1 MLLCPLHLRMQCP
14 ESTCFCNKRGFM
26 WVFVKAVAKHGALA
40 SLPAYPHRR
49 YSRFPWWRERAFAS
63 SPHEA
68 APACGLPFP
77 RPLLGPLSPRS
88 PIHLLES
95 LLHCFCA
102 YHLGETV
109 LKQLYTLRAVG
120 RRAAAL
126 ALSAVLAVT
135 CVSLAPLGP
144 ASAQEESPDTAS
156 QSDAPEIKTVRVG
169 WLLGNQG
176 FQNGM
181 PDEYMSGWG
190 YEYLQT
196 LSYYTPGWKYEYVP
210 GTFPELI
217 QKLKDGEIDLMPNIS
232 YTPERAEKLLF
243 SSNPQGE
250 EHYYIFAKPTN
261 DALGAGDPAALN
273 GMTIGVNPDVMQ
285 TEVGKQWIEAQG
297 ISCDYRY
304 YSSGN
309 ALFDALSSGE
319 VDAIIMND
327 TISSA
332 DAMPVFSVGESNY
345 FFAVPKSR
353 QDLMDDINTAISMLR
368 STNPRYNDEV
378 KTRYSARNSGSSAL
392 NGLES
397 AWLADHGNTITF
409 GYLDN
414 LLPFSN
420 QGEDGQIEGSLSA
433 LVSTLEEQ
441 YGITVNAVPFESNE
455 DLTNALRDGTVDVA
469 MPINMDYWL
478 AEQAG
483 FIQSSAV
490 STTSLVAIYTGGN
503 LDDALKNIAFHD
515 RSLLDSSD
523 LHVHYP
529 EATITQYPDAH
540 ACIDAIKAGK
550 ATCMIMTVTGL
561 DTLRNEVDLGNLV
574 TAEMPKSIEL
584 ACWLRQGD
592 AQLLSIVNK
601 GIVSAADD
609 IAASAYSH
617 YSYSD
622 GQSEFAQFVE
632 HNRVAI
638 LTGIGALL
646 VGVIAI
652 LAWALHS
659 AREAQRRAQEA
670 SAAKTA
676 FLSRMSHDIRTPLNG
691 ILGLL
696 ELNGQHPDD
705 AEANSQNREKAK
717 VAANHLLTLIND
729 ILEMSKIE
737 DHAVELENLPF
748 NLTDLCRDIFVLG
761 QIRAK
766 SRDVTLTTSG
776 PDTFAYPDVYGSPLH
791 VRRVFLNLVENCIK
805 YNKPGGSVHY
815 SAEQIDLVGDKVVYR
830 FVISDTGI
838 GMSPEFL
845 KHLFE
850 PFAQANNDARSNYQ
864 GTGMGMPIVKALL
877 KSMGGTISVKSELGR
892 GTTFTVDLPFAIN
905 RTPEEAVEASGD
917 AEECDICGMSILL
930 VEDNEL
936 NTEIA
941 QTLLEHDGALVTTA
955 ANGKEALE
963 LFQAK
968 PAGAFDAIL
977 MDVMMPKM
985 NGYEATRA
993 IRLCDKP
1000 DADEVPIIA
1009 MTANAFIEDIA
1020 RAKESGMNDHLSKPI
1035 EIEKLKETLAK
1046 YRVR

>member
-1 MLLCPLHLRMQCP
+1 M
-14 ESTCFCNKRGFM
+14 
-26 WVFVKAVAKHGALA
+26 KH
-40 SLPAYPHRR
+40 S
-49 YSRFPWWRERAFAS
+49 
-63 SPHEA
+63 
-68 APACGLPFP
+68 
-77 RPLLGPLSPRS
+77 
-88 PIHLLES
+88 
-95 LLHCFCA
+95 
-102 YHLGETV
+102 
-109 LKQLYTLRAVG
+109 YTLRAVG
-120 RRAAAL
+120 RRAVAL

-135 CVSLAPLGP
+135 CISLAPLGL
-144 ASAQEESPDTAS
+144 ASAHAEAADAPS
-156 QSDAPEIKTVRVG
+156 QTNAPEIKTVRVG
-169 WLLGNQG
+169 WLLNNQG

-181 PDEYMSGWG
+181 PGEYMSGWG

-217 QKLKDGEIDLMPNIS
+217 QKLQDGEIDLMPNIS

-737 DHAVELENLPF
+737 DHAVELEHLPF
-748 NLTDLCRDIFVLG
+748 NLTDLCRDLYVLG
-761 QIRAK
+761 QIRTS

-776 PDTFAYPDVYGSPLH
+776 PNTFAYPDVYGSPLH

-805 YNKPGGSVHY
+805 YNKPGGTVRCT
-815 SAEQIDLVGDKVVYR
+815 AEQIDLIEDKVVYR
-830 FVISDTGI
+830 FIISDTGI

-850 PFAQANNDARSNYQ
+850 PFAQANDDARSNYQ
-864 GTGMGMPIVKALL
+864 GTGMGMPIVKALV
-877 KSMGGTISVKSELGR
+877 KKMGGTISVESELGQ
-892 GTTFTVDLPFAIN
+892 GTTFTVDLPFTIN
-905 RTPEEAVEASGD
+905 RHPEKTAEAEPD
-917 AEECDICGMSILL
+917 AADCDICGMSILL

-955 ANGKEALE
+955 VNGKEALE
-963 LFQAK
+963 LFRDK
-968 PAGAFDAIL
+968 PTGTFDAIL
-977 MDVMMPKM
+977 MDVMMPEM

-1000 DADEVPIIA
+1000 DAADVPIIA
-1009 MTANAFIEDIA
+1009 TTANAFTEDVA
-1020 RAKESGMNDHLSKPI
+1020 QAKESGMNDHLSKPI
-1035 EIEKLKETLAK
+1035 EIEKLKATLAK

>member
-1 MLLCPLHLRMQCP
+1 MPSEAARGLRFRLPPPTLFAFHLIAWAR
-14 ESTCFCNKRGFM
+14 
-26 WVFVKAVAKHGALA
+26 
-40 SLPAYPHRR
+40 LPR
-49 YSRFPWWRERAFAS
+49 
-63 SPHEA
+63 SPFGA
-68 APACGLPFP
+68 APACGLRIP
-77 RPLLGPLSPRS
+77 RPLLGPIPSRS
-88 PIHLLES
+88 AVHLLES
-95 LLHCFCA
+95 HLHRFYA

-109 LKQLYTLRAVG
+109 LKHLYTLRAVG

-126 ALSAVLAVT
+126 ALSAVLAAT
-135 CVSLAPLGP
+135 CISLAPLCP
-144 ASAQEESPDTAS
+144 ASAQEQAPDTSS
-156 QSDAPEIKTVRVG
+156 QSESPEIKTVRVG
-169 WLLGNQG
+169 WLLSNQG

-181 PDEYMSGWG
+181 PGEYLSGWG

-232 YTPERAEKLLF
+232 YSAERAEKLLF
-243 SSNPQGE
+243 SSNPQGM
-250 EHYYIFAKPTN
+250 EHYYIYAKPTD
-261 DALGAGDPAALN
+261 DALATGDPAELN
-273 GMTIGVNPDVMQ
+273 GLTIGANPDVMQ
-285 TEVGKQWIEAQG
+285 TEVGKQWIENQG

-304 YSSGN
+304 YNSGN

-327 TISSA
+327 TISSS

-345 FFAVPKSR
+345 YFAVPKSR
-353 QDLMDDINTAISMLR
+353 QDLMDDINAAMTMLR

-378 KTRYSARNSGSSAL
+378 KTCYSTRNSGSAAL
-392 NGLES
+392 TGGES
-397 AWLADHGNTITF
+397 AWLAGHGNAITV
-409 GYLDN
+409 GYLDD

-420 QGEDGQIEGSLSA
+420 QGQDGQIEGSLSA

-441 YGITVNAVPFESNE
+441 YGIAVNAVPFESNE
-455 DLTNALRDGTVDVA
+455 ELTDALRDGSIDVA
-469 MPINMDYWL
+469 MPVNKDYWL

-483 FIQSSAV
+483 FIQSSV
-490 STTSLVAIYTGGN
+490 MTTTSLVAIYAGGN
-503 LDDALKNIAFHD
+503 LDDALKNIAYHD
-515 RSLLDSSD
+515 RSLLDSID
-523 LHVHYP
+523 LQVRYP

-550 ATCMIMTVTGL
+550 ASCLIMTVTGL
-561 DTLRNEVDLGNLV
+561 DTLRDQVDLGSLV
-574 TAEMPKSIEL
+574 TSEMPKSIAL
-584 ACWLRQGD
+584 SCWMRQGD

-601 GIVSAADD
+601 GIVSATDD

-652 LAWALHS
+652 LTWALHS

-696 ELNGQHPDD
+696 ELNGQHPDNAVAN
-705 AEANSQNREKAK
+705 AENRAKAK

-761 QIRAK
+761 QIRAN
-766 SRDVTLTTSG
+766 SRDVALTTSG

-791 VRRVFLNLVENCIK
+791 VRRVLLNLVENCIK
-805 YNKPGGSVHY
+805 YNKPGGTVHC
-815 SAEQIDLVGDKVVYR
+815 SAEQMDLVGDKVVYR
-830 FVISDTGI
+830 FIISDTGI

-850 PFAQANNDARSNYQ
+850 PFAQANDDARSNYQ
-864 GTGMGMPIVKALL
+864 GTGMGMPIVKALV
-877 KSMGGTISVKSELGR
+877 KNMGGSISVESKLGR
-892 GTTFTVDLPFAIN
+892 GTTFTVDLPFVIN
-905 RTPEEAVEASGD
+905 RTPEAAEAPAD

-941 QTLLEHDGALVTTA
+941 QTLLENDGALVTTA
-955 ANGKEALE
+955 VNGREALE
-963 LFQAK
+963 LFRAK
-968 PAGAFDAIL
+968 PAGTFDAIL
-977 MDVMMPKM
+977 MDVMMPEM

-1000 DADEVPIIA
+1000 DAADVPIIA
-1009 MTANAFIEDIA
+1009 MTANAFIEDVA

-1035 EIEKLKETLAK
+1035 EIEKLKKTLAK

>member
-1 MLLCPLHLRMQCP
+1 M
-14 ESTCFCNKRGFM
+14 
-26 WVFVKAVAKHGALA
+26 KH
-40 SLPAYPHRR
+40 
-49 YSRFPWWRERAFAS
+49 
-63 SPHEA
+63 
-68 APACGLPFP
+68 
-77 RPLLGPLSPRS
+77 
-88 PIHLLES
+88 
-95 LLHCFCA
+95 
-102 YHLGETV
+102 
-109 LKQLYTLRAVG
+109 LYTLRAVG
-120 RRAAAL
+120 RRAVAL
-126 ALSAVLAVT
+126 ALSAVLAAT
-135 CVSLAPLGP
+135 CISLAPLSP

-156 QSDAPEIKTVRVG
+156 QSESPEIKTVRVG
-169 WLLGNQG
+169 WLLSNQG

-181 PDEYMSGWG
+181 PGEYLSGWG

-243 SSNPQGE
+243 SSNPQGM
-250 EHYYIFAKPTN
+250 EHYYIYAKPTN

-273 GMTIGVNPDVMQ
+273 GLTIGVNPDVVQ
-285 TEVGKQWIEAQG
+285 TEVGKQWIENQG

-304 YSSGN
+304 YSSGDE
-309 ALFDALSSGE
+309 LFGALSSGQ

-353 QDLMDDINTAISMLR
+353 QDLMDDINAAMAMLR
-368 STNPRYNDEV
+368 NTNPRYNDEV
-378 KTRYSARNSGSSAL
+378 KTRYSARNSGSAAL
-392 NGLES
+392 TGPES
-397 AWLADHGNTITF
+397 AWLADHGNAITF

-420 QGEDGQIEGSLSA
+420 QGEGGQIEGSLSA

-455 DLTNALRDGTVDVA
+455 ELADVLRSNTVDVV
-469 MPINMDYWL
+469 MPVNMDYWL

-490 STTSLVAIYTGGN
+490 TTTSLVAIYAGGN
-503 LDDALKNIAFHD
+503 LDDALKNIAYHD

-523 LHVHYP
+523 LQVRYP
-529 EATITQYPDAH
+529 EAAITQYPTAH
-540 ACIDAIKAGK
+540 ACVDAIKAGK

-561 DTLRNEVDLGNLV
+561 DTLRDQVDLGSLV
-574 TAEMPKSIEL
+574 TAEIPRSIGL
-584 ACWLRQGD
+584 ACWMRQGD

-622 GQSEFAQFVE
+622 GQSEFTQFVE

-646 VGVIAI
+646 VGAIAI

-659 AREAQRRAQEA
+659 AHEAQRRAQEA

-761 QIRAK
+761 QIRAN
-766 SRDVTLTTSG
+766 SRDVTLATSG

-791 VRRVFLNLVENCIK
+791 VRRVLLNLVENCIK
-805 YNKPGGSVHY
+805 YNKPGGTVHC
-815 SAEQIDLVGDKVVYR
+815 SAEQMDLVGDRVVYR
-830 FVISDTGI
+830 FIISDTGI

-850 PFAQANNDARSNYQ
+850 PFAQANDDARSNYQ
-864 GTGMGMPIVKALL
+864 GTGMGMPIVKALV
-877 KSMGGTISVKSELGR
+877 KKMGGTISVKSELGR

-905 RTPEEAVEASGD
+905 RTPEKAVEASAD

-941 QTLLEHDGALVTTA
+941 LTLLEHDGALVTTA
-955 ANGKEALE
+955 ANGREALE

-977 MDVMMPKM
+977 MDVMMPEM

-1000 DADEVPIIA
+1000 DAVDVPIIA
-1009 MTANAFIEDIA
+1009 MTANAFIEDVA

-1035 EIEKLKETLAK
+1035 EIEKLKATLAK

>member
-1 MLLCPLHLRMQCP
+1 M
-14 ESTCFCNKRGFM
+14 
-26 WVFVKAVAKHGALA
+26 
-40 SLPAYPHRR
+40 
-49 YSRFPWWRERAFAS
+49 
-63 SPHEA
+63 
-68 APACGLPFP
+68 
-77 RPLLGPLSPRS
+77 
-88 PIHLLES
+88 
-95 LLHCFCA
+95 
-102 YHLGETV
+102 
-109 LKQLYTLRAVG
+109 
-120 RRAAAL
+120 
-126 ALSAVLAVT
+126 
-135 CVSLAPLGP
+135 
-144 ASAQEESPDTAS
+144 
-156 QSDAPEIKTVRVG
+156 RVG
-169 WLLGNQG
+169 WLLNNQG

-181 PDEYMSGWG
+181 PGEYMSGWG

-217 QKLKDGEIDLMPNIS
+217 QKLEDGEIDLMPNIS

-243 SSNPQGE
+243 SSNPQGV

-261 DALGAGDPAALN
+261 DALGTGDLAALN
-273 GMTIGVNPDVMQ
+273 GMTIGVNPGVMQ
-285 TEVGKQWIEAQG
+285 TEVGKQWIENQG

-309 ALFDALSSGE
+309 ALFDALSSGK

-332 DAMPVFSVGESNY
+332 DAIPVFSVGESNY

-353 QDLMDDINTAISMLR
+353 QDLMDDINTAMAMLR

-392 NGLES
+392 NGPES

-433 LVSTLEEQ
+433 LVSALEEQ

-455 DLTNALRDGTVDVA
+455 DLTNALRDSSIDVA

-490 STTSLVAIYTGGN
+490 TTTSLVAIYTGGN

-523 LHVHYP
+523 LQVRYP
-529 EATITQYPDAH
+529 EATITQCPDAH
-540 ACIDAIKAGK
+540 ACINAIKAGK
-550 ATCMIMTVTGL
+550 ATCLIMTVTGL
-561 DTLRNEVDLGNLV
+561 DTLRDEVDLDSLV
-574 TAEMPKSIEL
+574 TAEMPKSIGL
-584 ACWLRQGD
+584 ACWMRQGD

-601 GIVSAADD
+601 GIVSAADN

-638 LTGIGALL
+638 LTAIGALL
-646 VGVIAI
+646 LGAIGI
-652 LAWALHS
+652 LACALHS

-670 SAAKTA
+670 SVAKTA

-737 DHAVELENLPF
+737 DHAVELESLPF

-761 QIRAK
+761 QIRAN
-766 SRDVTLTTSG
+766 SRDVDADHQRPGHLRL
-776 PDTFAYPDVYGSPLH
+776 PRC
-791 VRRVFLNLVENCIK
+791 VRQ
-805 YNKPGGSVHY
+805 PP
-815 SAEQIDLVGDKVVYR
+815 A
-830 FVISDTGI
+830 
-838 GMSPEFL
+838 
-845 KHLFE
+845 
-850 PFAQANNDARSNYQ
+850 
-864 GTGMGMPIVKALL
+864 
-877 KSMGGTISVKSELGR
+877 
-892 GTTFTVDLPFAIN
+892 
-905 RTPEEAVEASGD
+905 RTP
-917 AEECDICGMSILL
+917 
-930 VEDNEL
+930 
-936 NTEIA
+936 
-941 QTLLEHDGALVTTA
+941 
-955 ANGKEALE
+955 
-963 LFQAK
+963 
-968 PAGAFDAIL
+968 
-977 MDVMMPKM
+977 
-985 NGYEATRA
+985 RA
-993 IRLCDKP
+993 P
-1000 DADEVPIIA
+1000 EP
-1009 MTANAFIEDIA
+1009 
-1020 RAKESGMNDHLSKPI
+1020 G
-1035 EIEKLKETLAK
+1035 
-1046 YRVR
+1046 

>member
-1 MLLCPLHLRMQCP
+1 M
-14 ESTCFCNKRGFM
+14 
-26 WVFVKAVAKHGALA
+26 KH
-40 SLPAYPHRR
+40 
-49 YSRFPWWRERAFAS
+49 
-63 SPHEA
+63 
-68 APACGLPFP
+68 
-77 RPLLGPLSPRS
+77 
-88 PIHLLES
+88 
-95 LLHCFCA
+95 
-102 YHLGETV
+102 
-109 LKQLYTLRAVG
+109 LYTLRAVG
-120 RRAAAL
+120 RRAVAL
-126 ALSAVLAVT
+126 ALSAVLAAT
-135 CVSLAPLGP
+135 CVSLAPLSP

-169 WLLGNQG
+169 WLLSNQG

-181 PDEYMSGWG
+181 PGEYMSGWG

-232 YTPERAEKLLF
+232 YTPERAEKLLY
-243 SSNPQGE
+243 SSNPQGM
-250 EHYYIFAKPTN
+250 EHYYIYAKPTN

-273 GMTIGVNPDVMQ
+273 GMTIGVNSDVMQ
-285 TEVGKQWIEAQG
+285 TEVGKQWIENQG

-304 YSSGN
+304 YSSDN

-353 QDLMDDINTAISMLR
+353 QDLMDDINTAMAMLR

-392 NGLES
+392 NGPES

-433 LVSTLEEQ
+433 LVSTLEKQ

-455 DLTNALRDGTVDVA
+455 DLTNALRDSSIDVA
-469 MPINMDYWL
+469 MPINMDYWI

-490 STTSLVAIYTGGN
+490 TTTSLVAIYTGGN

-523 LHVHYP
+523 LHVRYP
-529 EATITQYPDAH
+529 GATITQYPDAH

-561 DTLRNEVDLGNLV
+561 DTLRDEVDLGNLV
-574 TAEMPKSIEL
+574 TAEMPKSTGL
-584 ACWLRQGD
+584 ACWMRQGD

-638 LTGIGALL
+638 LAGIGTLL

-761 QIRAK
+761 QIRAS
-766 SRDVTLTTSG
+766 SRDVVLTTSG

-805 YNKPGGSVHY
+805 YNKPGGSVHC
-815 SAEQIDLVGDKVVYR
+815 SAEQMDLVGDKVIYR
-830 FVISDTGI
+830 FIVSDTGI

-850 PFAQANNDARSNYQ
+850 PFAQANDDARSNYQ

-877 KSMGGTISVKSELGR
+877 KSMGGTISVKSELGQ
-892 GTTFTVDLPFAIN
+892 GTTFTVDLPFVIN
-905 RTPEEAVEASGD
+905 RTPEKAVEASAD

-955 ANGKEALE
+955 ANGREALE
-963 LFQAK
+963 LFQVK

-977 MDVMMPKM
+977 MDVMMPEM

-1000 DADEVPIIA
+1000 DAVDVPIIA
-1009 MTANAFIEDIA
+1009 MTANAFTEDVA
-1020 RAKESGMNDHLSKPI
+1020 CAKESGMNDHLSKPI
-1035 EIEKLKETLAK
+1035 EIEKLKATLAK

>member
-1 MLLCPLHLRMQCP
+1 M
-14 ESTCFCNKRGFM
+14 
-26 WVFVKAVAKHGALA
+26 KH
-40 SLPAYPHRR
+40 
-49 YSRFPWWRERAFAS
+49 
-63 SPHEA
+63 
-68 APACGLPFP
+68 
-77 RPLLGPLSPRS
+77 
-88 PIHLLES
+88 
-95 LLHCFCA
+95 
-102 YHLGETV
+102 
-109 LKQLYTLRAVG
+109 LYTLRAVG
-120 RRAAAL
+120 RRAVAL

-135 CVSLAPLGP
+135 CVSLAPLGL
-144 ASAQEESPDTAS
+144 ASAQAEATDAPS
-156 QSDAPEIKTVRVG
+156 QSESPEIKTVRVG
-169 WLLGNQG
+169 WLLSNQG
-176 FQNGM
+176 FQTGM
-181 PDEYMSGWG
+181 PGEYMSGWG

-217 QKLKDGEIDLMPNIS
+217 QKLEAGEIDLMSNIS
-232 YTPERAEKLLF
+232 YTSERAEKLLY
-243 SSNPQGE
+243 SSNPQGM
-250 EHYYIFAKPTN
+250 EHYYIYAKPTN
-261 DALGAGDPAALN
+261 DALGVGDPAALN
-273 GMTIGVNPDVMQ
+273 GMTFGVNPDVMQ
-285 TEVGKQWIEAQG
+285 TEVGKQWIENQG

-309 ALFDALSSGE
+309 ALFDALSTGE

-332 DAMPVFSVGESNY
+332 DAMPMFSVGESNY

-353 QDLMDDINTAISMLR
+353 QDFMDDINTAMAMLR

-392 NGLES
+392 NSPES
-397 AWLADHGNTITF
+397 AWLADHGNAITF

-414 LLPFSN
+414 LLPFSS
-420 QGEDGQIEGSLSA
+420 QGEGGQIEGSLSA

-441 YGITVNAVPFESNE
+441 YGITVNYVPFDSNE
-455 DLTNALRDGTVDVA
+455 ELAEALRDGTVDVA
-469 MPINMDYWL
+469 MPINKDFWL

-483 FIQSSAV
+483 FIQSSVMA
-490 STTSLVAIYTGGN
+490 TTSLVAIYPGGN

-523 LHVHYP
+523 LQVRYP
-529 EATITQYPDAH
+529 DAAITQYPTAR
-540 ACIDAIKAGK
+540 ACVDAIKAGK

-561 DTLRNEVDLGNLV
+561 DTLRDQVDLGNLV
-574 TAEMPKSIEL
+574 TAEIPRSIGL
-584 ACWLRQGD
+584 ACWMRQGD

-609 IAASAYSH
+609 IAANAYSH

-638 LTGIGALL
+638 LTSIGALL
-646 VGVIAI
+646 VGAIAI
-652 LAWALHS
+652 LAWSLHS

-705 AEANSQNREKAK
+705 AEANSQNRAKAK

-737 DHAVELENLPF
+737 DHAVELEHLPF
-748 NLTDLCRDIFVLG
+748 NLTDLCRDLYVLG
-761 QIRAK
+761 QIRAS

-805 YNKPGGSVHY
+805 YNKPGGSVHCTG
-815 SAEQIDLVGDKVVYR
+815 EMMDLVGDKVVYR
-830 FVISDTGI
+830 FTISDTGI

-850 PFAQANNDARSNYQ
+850 PFAQANDDARSNYQ
-864 GTGMGMPIVKALL
+864 GTGMGMPIVKALV
-877 KSMGGTISVKSELGR
+877 KKMGGTISVESELGR
-892 GTTFTVDLPFAIN
+892 GTTFTVDLPFTIN
-905 RTPEEAVEASGD
+905 RHPEKTAEAEPD
-917 AEECDICGMSILL
+917 AAYCDICGMSILL

-955 ANGKEALE
+955 VNGKEALE
-963 LFQAK
+963 LFRDK
-968 PAGAFDAIL
+968 PTGTFDAIL
-977 MDVMMPKM
+977 MDVMMPEM

-1000 DADEVPIIA
+1000 DAADVPIIA
-1009 MTANAFIEDIA
+1009 MTANAFAEDVE

-1035 EIEKLKETLAK
+1035 ELEKLKATLAK

>member
-1 MLLCPLHLRMQCP
+1 M
-14 ESTCFCNKRGFM
+14 
-26 WVFVKAVAKHGALA
+26 KH
-40 SLPAYPHRR
+40 
-49 YSRFPWWRERAFAS
+49 
-63 SPHEA
+63 
-68 APACGLPFP
+68 
-77 RPLLGPLSPRS
+77 
-88 PIHLLES
+88 
-95 LLHCFCA
+95 
-102 YHLGETV
+102 
-109 LKQLYTLRAVG
+109 LYTLRAVG

-156 QSDAPEIKTVRVG
+156 QSDTPEIKTVRVG
-169 WLLGNQG
+169 WLLNNQG

-181 PDEYMSGWG
+181 PGEYMSGWG
-190 YEYLQT
+190 YEYLQA

-217 QKLKDGEIDLMPNIS
+217 QKLEDGEIDLMPNIS
-232 YTPERAEKLLF
+232 YTAERTEKLLY
-243 SSNPQGE
+243 SSNPQGV

-261 DALGAGDPAALN
+261 DALGTGDPAALN

-285 TEVGKQWIEAQG
+285 TEVGKQWIENQG

-332 DAMPVFSVGESNY
+332 DAMPVFSLGESNY

-353 QDLMDDINTAISMLR
+353 QDLMDDINTAMAMLR

-392 NGLES
+392 NGPES

-433 LVSTLEEQ
+433 LVSTLEKQ
-441 YGITVNAVPFESNE
+441 YGITVNAVPFESND
-455 DLTNALRDGTVDVA
+455 DLTNALRDSSIDVA

-490 STTSLVAIYTGGN
+490 TTTSLVAIYTGGN

-523 LHVHYP
+523 LHVRYP

-561 DTLRNEVDLGNLV
+561 DTLRDEVDLGNLV
-574 TAEMPKSIEL
+574 TAEMPKSIGL

-622 GQSEFAQFVE
+622 GQSEFAQFVD

-638 LTGIGALL
+638 LAGIGTLL

-659 AREAQRRAQEA
+659 ARKAQRRAQEA

-691 ILGLL
+691 ILGLWSST
-696 ELNGQHPDD
+696 GSTPTTRKRT
-705 AEANSQNREKAK
+705 ARTARKPRWRP
-717 VAANHLLTLIND
+717 TI
-729 ILEMSKIE
+729 
-737 DHAVELENLPF
+737 
-748 NLTDLCRDIFVLG
+748 C
-761 QIRAK
+761 
-766 SRDVTLTTSG
+766 SR
-776 PDTFAYPDVYGSPLH
+776 
-791 VRRVFLNLVENCIK
+791 
-805 YNKPGGSVHY
+805 
-815 SAEQIDLVGDKVVYR
+815 
-830 FVISDTGI
+830 
-838 GMSPEFL
+838 
-845 KHLFE
+845 
-850 PFAQANNDARSNYQ
+850 
-864 GTGMGMPIVKALL
+864 
-877 KSMGGTISVKSELGR
+877 
-892 GTTFTVDLPFAIN
+892 
-905 RTPEEAVEASGD
+905 
-917 AEECDICGMSILL
+917 
-930 VEDNEL
+930 
-936 NTEIA
+936 
-941 QTLLEHDGALVTTA
+941 
-955 ANGKEALE
+955 
-963 LFQAK
+963 
-968 PAGAFDAIL
+968 
-977 MDVMMPKM
+977 
-985 NGYEATRA
+985 
-993 IRLCDKP
+993 
-1000 DADEVPIIA
+1000 
-1009 MTANAFIEDIA
+1009 
-1020 RAKESGMNDHLSKPI
+1020 
-1035 EIEKLKETLAK
+1035 
-1046 YRVR
+1046 

>member
-1 MLLCPLHLRMQCP
+1 M
-14 ESTCFCNKRGFM
+14 
-26 WVFVKAVAKHGALA
+26 KH
-40 SLPAYPHRR
+40 
-49 YSRFPWWRERAFAS
+49 
-63 SPHEA
+63 
-68 APACGLPFP
+68 
-77 RPLLGPLSPRS
+77 
-88 PIHLLES
+88 
-95 LLHCFCA
+95 
-102 YHLGETV
+102 
-109 LKQLYTLRAVG
+109 LYTLRAVG
-120 RRAAAL
+120 RRAVAL

-135 CVSLAPLGP
+135 CVSLAPLGL
-144 ASAQEESPDTAS
+144 ASAQAEATDAPS
-156 QSDAPEIKTVRVG
+156 QSESPEIKTVRVG
-169 WLLGNQG
+169 WLLSNQG
-176 FQNGM
+176 FQTGM
-181 PDEYMSGWG
+181 PGEYMSGWG

-217 QKLKDGEIDLMPNIS
+217 QKLEAGEIDLMSNIS
-232 YTPERAEKLLF
+232 YTSERAEKLLY
-243 SSNPQGE
+243 SSNPQGM
-250 EHYYIFAKPTN
+250 EHYYIYAKPTN
-261 DALGAGDPAALN
+261 DALGVGDPAALN
-273 GMTIGVNPDVMQ
+273 GMTFGVNPDVMQ
-285 TEVGKQWIEAQG
+285 TEVGKQWIENQG

-304 YSSGN
+304 YSSGDE
-309 ALFDALSSGE
+309 LFGALSSGQ

-353 QDLMDDINTAISMLR
+353 QDLMDDINTAMAMLR

-392 NGLES
+392 NSPES
-397 AWLADHGNTITF
+397 AWLADHGNAITF

-414 LLPFSN
+414 LLPFSS
-420 QGEDGQIEGSLSA
+420 QGEGGQIEGSLSA

-441 YGITVNAVPFESNE
+441 YGITVNYVPFDSNE
-455 DLTNALRDGTVDVA
+455 ELAEALRDGTVDVA
-469 MPINMDYWL
+469 MPINKDFWL

-483 FIQSSAV
+483 FIQSSVMA
-490 STTSLVAIYTGGN
+490 TTSLVAIYPGGN

-523 LHVHYP
+523 LQVRYP
-529 EATITQYPDAH
+529 DAAITQYPTAR
-540 ACIDAIKAGK
+540 ACVDAIKAGK

-561 DTLRNEVDLGNLV
+561 DTLRDQVDLGNLV
-574 TAEMPKSIEL
+574 TAEIPRSIGL
-584 ACWLRQGD
+584 ACWMRQGD

-609 IAASAYSH
+609 IAANAYSH

-638 LTGIGALL
+638 LTSIGALL
-646 VGVIAI
+646 VGAIAI
-652 LAWALHS
+652 LAWSLHS

-705 AEANSQNREKAK
+705 AEANSQNRAKAK

-737 DHAVELENLPF
+737 DHAVELEHLPF
-748 NLTDLCRDIFVLG
+748 NLTDLCRDLYVLG
-761 QIRAK
+761 QIRAS

-805 YNKPGGSVHY
+805 YNKPGGSVHCTG
-815 SAEQIDLVGDKVVYR
+815 EMMDLVGDKVVYR
-830 FVISDTGI
+830 FTISDTGI

-850 PFAQANNDARSNYQ
+850 PFAQANDDARSNYQ
-864 GTGMGMPIVKALL
+864 GTGMGMPIVKALV
-877 KSMGGTISVKSELGR
+877 KKMGGTISVESELGR
-892 GTTFTVDLPFAIN
+892 GTTFTVDLPFTIN
-905 RTPEEAVEASGD
+905 RHPEKTAEAEPD
-917 AEECDICGMSILL
+917 AAYCDICGMSILL

-955 ANGKEALE
+955 VNGKEALE
-963 LFQAK
+963 LFRDK
-968 PAGAFDAIL
+968 PTGTFDAIL
-977 MDVMMPKM
+977 MDVMMPEM

-1000 DADEVPIIA
+1000 DAADVPIIA
-1009 MTANAFIEDIA
+1009 MTANAFAEDVE

-1035 EIEKLKETLAK
+1035 ELEKLKATLAK

>member
-1 MLLCPLHLRMQCP
+1 M
-14 ESTCFCNKRGFM
+14 
-26 WVFVKAVAKHGALA
+26 
-40 SLPAYPHRR
+40 
-49 YSRFPWWRERAFAS
+49 
-63 SPHEA
+63 
-68 APACGLPFP
+68 
-77 RPLLGPLSPRS
+77 
-88 PIHLLES
+88 
-95 LLHCFCA
+95 
-102 YHLGETV
+102 
-109 LKQLYTLRAVG
+109 
-120 RRAAAL
+120 
-126 ALSAVLAVT
+126 
-135 CVSLAPLGP
+135 
-144 ASAQEESPDTAS
+144 
-156 QSDAPEIKTVRVG
+156 
-169 WLLGNQG
+169 
-176 FQNGM
+176 
-181 PDEYMSGWG
+181 
-190 YEYLQT
+190 
-196 LSYYTPGWKYEYVP
+196 
-210 GTFPELI
+210 
-217 QKLKDGEIDLMPNIS
+217 
-232 YTPERAEKLLF
+232 
-243 SSNPQGE
+243 
-250 EHYYIFAKPTN
+250 
-261 DALGAGDPAALN
+261 
-273 GMTIGVNPDVMQ
+273 
-285 TEVGKQWIEAQG
+285 
-297 ISCDYRY
+297 
-304 YSSGN
+304 
-309 ALFDALSSGE
+309 
-319 VDAIIMND
+319 
-327 TISSA
+327 
-332 DAMPVFSVGESNY
+332 
-345 FFAVPKSR
+345 
-353 QDLMDDINTAISMLR
+353 
-368 STNPRYNDEV
+368 
-378 KTRYSARNSGSSAL
+378 
-392 NGLES
+392 
-397 AWLADHGNTITF
+397 
-409 GYLDN
+409 DN

-420 QGEDGQIEGSLSA
+420 TGKDGQIEGSLSA
-433 LVSTLEEQ
+433 LVSTLEKQ
-441 YGITVNAVPFESNE
+441 YGITVNAVPFDSNKE
-455 DLTNALRDGTVDVA
+455 LTDALRNSGIDVA

-490 STTSLVAIYTGGN
+490 TTTSLVAIYTGGN
-503 LDDALKNIAFHD
+503 LDDALKNIAYHD

-523 LHVHYP
+523 LHVRYP
-529 EATITQYPDAH
+529 EATITQYPTAH
-540 ACIDAIKAGK
+540 ACVDAIKAGK

-561 DTLRNEVDLGNLV
+561 DTLRDKVDLGSLV
-574 TAEMPKSIEL
+574 TAEIPRSIGL
-584 ACWLRQGD
+584 TCWMRQGD

-632 HNRVAI
+632 RNRVAI
-638 LTGIGALL
+638 LTAIGALL
-646 VGVIAI
+646 LGVIGI
-652 LAWALHS
+652 LAWSLHS

-670 SAAKTA
+670 SVAKTA

-705 AEANSQNREKAK
+705 AEANGQNREKAK

-791 VRRVFLNLVENCIK
+791 VRRVFLNLVENCIE
-805 YNKPGGSVHY
+805 YNKPGGSVHC
-815 SAEQIDLVGDKVVYR
+815 SAEQMDLVGDKIVYR
-830 FVISDTGI
+830 FIISDTGI

-850 PFAQANNDARSNYQ
+850 PFAQANDDARSNYQ

-892 GTTFTVDLPFAIN
+892 GTTFTVDLPFTIN
-905 RTPEEAVEASGD
+905 RTPEKAVEASAD

-941 QTLLEHDGALVTTA
+941 QALLEHDGALVTTA

-977 MDVMMPKM
+977 MDVMMPEM

-1000 DADEVPIIA
+1000 DAADVPIIA
-1009 MTANAFIEDIA
+1009 MTANAFAEDVA

-1035 EIEKLKETLAK
+1035 EIEKLKATLAK

>member
-1 MLLCPLHLRMQCP
+1 M
-14 ESTCFCNKRGFM
+14 
-26 WVFVKAVAKHGALA
+26 KH
-40 SLPAYPHRR
+40 S
-49 YSRFPWWRERAFAS
+49 
-63 SPHEA
+63 
-68 APACGLPFP
+68 
-77 RPLLGPLSPRS
+77 
-88 PIHLLES
+88 
-95 LLHCFCA
+95 
-102 YHLGETV
+102 
-109 LKQLYTLRAVG
+109 YTLRAVG

-126 ALSAVLAVT
+126 ALSAVLAAT
-135 CVSLAPLGP
+135 CVSLAPLGL
-144 ASAQEESPDTAS
+144 ASAQEQAPDTSSQFESPAV
-156 QSDAPEIKTVRVG
+156 KTVRVG
-169 WLLGNQG
+169 WLLNNQG
-176 FQNGM
+176 FQTGT
-181 PDEYMSGWG
+181 PGEYLSGWG

-196 LSYYTPGWKYEYVP
+196 LSYYTPGWKYEYVT

-217 QKLKDGEIDLMPNIS
+217 QKLENGEIDLLPNIS
-232 YTPERAEKLLF
+232 YTSERAEKLLF
-243 SSNPQGE
+243 SSNPQGM
-250 EHYYIFAKPTN
+250 EHYYIYAKPTN
-261 DALGAGDPAALN
+261 DALGAGDPTALN
-273 GMTIGVNPDVMQ
+273 GMTIGANPGVVQ
-285 TEVGKQWIEAQG
+285 TEVGKQWIEDQG
-297 ISCDYRY
+297 ITCDYRY
-304 YSSGN
+304 YNSGDE
-309 ALFDALSSGE
+309 LFGALSSDQ

-327 TISSA
+327 TISSS
-332 DAMPVFSVGESNY
+332 DAMPMFSVGESNY

-353 QDLMDDINTAISMLR
+353 QDLMDDINAAMTMLR

-378 KTRYSARNSGSSAL
+378 KARYSVRNSGSSAL
-392 NGLES
+392 TGGES
-397 AWLADHGNTITF
+397 AWLADHGNAITV

-420 QGEDGQIEGSLSA
+420 QGQDGQMEGSLSA
-433 LVSTLEEQ
+433 LVTTLREQ
-441 YGITVNAVPFESNE
+441 FGITVNEVPFESNE
-455 DLTNALRDGTVDVA
+455 ELTDALRNGSIDVA
-469 MPINMDYWL
+469 MPINKDYWL

-483 FIQSSAV
+483 FIQSSMM
-490 STTSLVAIYTGGN
+490 STTSLVAIYAGGN
-503 LDDALKNIAFHD
+503 LDDALKNIAYHD
-515 RSLLDSSD
+515 RSLLDGID
-523 LHVHYP
+523 LQVRYP
-529 EATITQYPDAH
+529 EATITQYPNAN

-561 DTLRNEVDLGNLV
+561 DTLRDQVDLGNLV
-574 TAEMPKSIEL
+574 TSEMPRSIAL

-601 GIVSAADD
+601 GIINATDD

-622 GQSEFAQFVE
+622 DRSDFAKFVE
-632 HNRVAI
+632 RYRVPI
-638 LTGIGALL
+638 LTLIALL
-646 VGVIAI
+646 LAGTIAV
-652 LAWALHS
+652 LVWSLHS
-659 AREAQRRAQEA
+659 ARVAQRKAQEA
-670 SAAKTA
+670 NAAKTA

-696 ELNGQHPDD
+696 ELNGQHPND

-761 QIRAK
+761 QIRAN

-776 PDTFAYPDVYGSPLH
+776 PDIFAYPDVYGSPLH
-791 VRRVFLNLVENCIK
+791 VRRVLLNLVENCIK
-805 YNKPGGSVHY
+805 YNKPGGSVHC
-815 SAEQIDLVGDKVVYR
+815 SAEQMDLVGDRVVYR
-830 FVISDTGI
+830 FTISDTGI

-850 PFAQANNDARSNYQ
+850 PFAQANDDARSNYQ
-864 GTGMGMPIVKALL
+864 GTGMGMPIVKALV
-877 KSMGGTISVKSELGR
+877 KNMGGTISVKSELGR
-892 GTTFTVDLPFAIN
+892 GTTFTVDLPFMIN
-905 RTPEEAVEASGD
+905 RTPEKAVEASAD

-930 VEDNEL
+930 VEDNKL

-977 MDVMMPKM
+977 MDVMMPEM

-1000 DADEVPIIA
+1000 DAVDVPIIA
-1009 MTANAFIEDIA
+1009 MTANAFTEDVA
-1020 RAKESGMNDHLSKPI
+1020 CAKESGMNDHLSKPI
-1035 EIEKLKETLAK
+1035 EIEKLKATLAK

>member
-1 MLLCPLHLRMQCP
+1 MPSEAARGLRFRLPPPTLFAFHLIAWAR
-14 ESTCFCNKRGFM
+14 
-26 WVFVKAVAKHGALA
+26 
-40 SLPAYPHRR
+40 LPR
-49 YSRFPWWRERAFAS
+49 
-63 SPHEA
+63 SPFGA
-68 APACGLPFP
+68 APACGLRIP
-77 RPLLGPLSPRS
+77 RPLLGPIPSRS
-88 PIHLLES
+88 AVHLLES
-95 LLHCFCA
+95 HLHRFYA

-109 LKQLYTLRAVG
+109 LKHLYTLRAVG

-126 ALSAVLAVT
+126 ALSAVLAAT
-135 CVSLAPLGP
+135 CISLAPLCP
-144 ASAQEESPDTAS
+144 ASAQEQAPDTSS
-156 QSDAPEIKTVRVG
+156 QSESPEIKTVRVG
-169 WLLGNQG
+169 WLLSNQG

-181 PDEYMSGWG
+181 PGEYLSGWG

-232 YTPERAEKLLF
+232 YSAERAEKLLF
-243 SSNPQGE
+243 SLNPQGM
-250 EHYYIFAKPTN
+250 EHYYIYAKPTD
-261 DALGAGDPAALN
+261 DALATGDPAELN
-273 GMTIGVNPDVMQ
+273 GLTIGANPDVMQ
-285 TEVGKQWIEAQG
+285 TEVGKQWIENQG

-304 YSSGN
+304 YNSGN

-327 TISSA
+327 TISSS
-332 DAMPVFSVGESNY
+332 DTMPVFSVGESNY
-345 FFAVPKSR
+345 YFAVPKSR
-353 QDLMDDINTAISMLR
+353 QDLMDDINAAMTMLR

-378 KTRYSARNSGSSAL
+378 KTRYSTRNSGSAAL
-392 NGLES
+392 TGGES
-397 AWLADHGNTITF
+397 AWLAGHGNAITV
-409 GYLDN
+409 GYLDD

-420 QGEDGQIEGSLSA
+420 QGQDGQIEGSLSA

-441 YGITVNAVPFESNE
+441 YGIAVNAVPFESNE
-455 DLTNALRDGTVDVA
+455 ELTDALRDGSIDVA
-469 MPINMDYWL
+469 MPVNKDYWL

-483 FIQSSAV
+483 FIQSSV
-490 STTSLVAIYTGGN
+490 MTTTSLVAIYAGGN
-503 LDDALKNIAFHD
+503 LDDALKNIAYHD
-515 RSLLDSSD
+515 RSLLDSID
-523 LHVHYP
+523 LQVRYP

-550 ATCMIMTVTGL
+550 ASCLIMTVTGL
-561 DTLRNEVDLGNLV
+561 DTLRDQVDLGSLV
-574 TAEMPKSIEL
+574 TSEMPKSIAL
-584 ACWLRQGD
+584 SCWMRQGD

-601 GIVSAADD
+601 GIVSATDD

-652 LAWALHS
+652 LTWALHS

-696 ELNGQHPDD
+696 ELNGQHPDNAVAN
-705 AEANSQNREKAK
+705 AENRAKAK

-761 QIRAK
+761 QIRAN
-766 SRDVTLTTSG
+766 SRDVALTTSG

-805 YNKPGGSVHY
+805 YNKPGGTVRCTGKMMN
-815 SAEQIDLVGDKVVYR
+815 LVGDKVVYR
-830 FVISDTGI
+830 FIISDTGI

-850 PFAQANNDARSNYQ
+850 PFAQANDDARSNYQ
-864 GTGMGMPIVKALL
+864 GTGMGMPIVKALV
-877 KSMGGTISVKSELGR
+877 KNMGGSISVESKLGR
-892 GTTFTVDLPFAIN
+892 GTTFTVDLPFVIN
-905 RTPEEAVEASGD
+905 RTPEAAEAPAD

-941 QTLLEHDGALVTTA
+941 QTLLENDGALVTTA
-955 ANGKEALE
+955 VNGREALE
-963 LFQAK
+963 LFRAK
-968 PAGAFDAIL
+968 PAGTFDAIL
-977 MDVMMPKM
+977 MDVMMPEM

-1000 DADEVPIIA
+1000 DAADVPIIA
-1009 MTANAFIEDIA
+1009 MTANAFIEDVA

-1035 EIEKLKETLAK
+1035 EIEKLKKTLAK

>member
-1 MLLCPLHLRMQCP
+1 M
-14 ESTCFCNKRGFM
+14 
-26 WVFVKAVAKHGALA
+26 KH
-40 SLPAYPHRR
+40 
-49 YSRFPWWRERAFAS
+49 
-63 SPHEA
+63 
-68 APACGLPFP
+68 
-77 RPLLGPLSPRS
+77 
-88 PIHLLES
+88 
-95 LLHCFCA
+95 
-102 YHLGETV
+102 
-109 LKQLYTLRAVG
+109 LYTLRAVG
-120 RRAAAL
+120 RRAVAL

-144 ASAQEESPDTAS
+144 AFAQEESPDTAS
-156 QSDAPEIKTVRVG
+156 QSDSPEVKTVRVG
-169 WLLGNQG
+169 WLISNQG

-181 PDEYMSGWG
+181 PGEYMSGWG

-196 LSYYTPGWKYEYVP
+196 LSYYTPGWKYEYIP

-232 YTPERAEKLLF
+232 YTAERAEKLLY
-243 SSNPQGE
+243 SSNPQGM
-250 EHYYIFAKPTN
+250 EHYYIYAKPSN
-261 DALGAGDPAALN
+261 DALATGDPAALD
-273 GMTIGVNPDVMQ
+273 GMTIGVNPDVVQ
-285 TEVGKQWIEAQG
+285 TEVGKQWIENQG

-353 QDLMDDINTAISMLR
+353 QDLMDDINTAMAMLR

-392 NGLES
+392 NGPES

-441 YGITVNAVPFESNE
+441 YGITVNAVPFESNK
-455 DLTNALRDGTVDVA
+455 DLTDALRDDTVDVA
-469 MPINMDYWL
+469 MPVNMDYWL

-490 STTSLVAIYTGGN
+490 TTTSLVAIYTGGN

-523 LHVHYP
+523 LRVRYP
-529 EATITQYPDAH
+529 EATITQYPTAR
-540 ACIDAIKAGK
+540 ACVDAIKAGK
-550 ATCMIMTVTGL
+550 ATCMIMAVTGL
-561 DTLRNEVDLGNLV
+561 DTLRDEVDLGSLV
-574 TAEMPKSIEL
+574 TAEMPRSIGL
-584 ACWLRQGD
+584 ACWMRQGD

-622 GQSEFAQFVE
+622 GQSKFAQFVE

-638 LTGIGALL
+638 LTGIGALF
-646 VGVIAI
+646 VGAIAI

-761 QIRAK
+761 QIRAS
-766 SRDVTLTTSG
+766 SRDVALTTSG
-776 PDTFAYPDVYGSPLH
+776 PDSFAYPDVYGSPLH
-791 VRRVFLNLVENCIK
+791 VRRVLLNLVENCIK
-805 YNKPGGSVHY
+805 YNKPGGSVHC
-815 SAEQIDLVGDKVVYR
+815 SAEQMDLVGDRVVYR
-830 FVISDTGI
+830 FTISDTGI

-850 PFAQANNDARSNYQ
+850 PFAQANDDARSNYQ
-864 GTGMGMPIVKALL
+864 GTGMGMPIVKALV
-877 KSMGGTISVKSELGR
+877 KNMGGTISVKSELGQ
-892 GTTFTVDLPFAIN
+892 GTTFTVDLPFVIN
-905 RTPEEAVEASGD
+905 RTPEKAREASTD

-977 MDVMMPKM
+977 MDVMMPEM

-1000 DADEVPIIA
+1000 DAVDVPIIA
-1009 MTANAFIEDIA
+1009 MTANAFIEDVA

>member
-1 MLLCPLHLRMQCP
+1 M
-14 ESTCFCNKRGFM
+14 
-26 WVFVKAVAKHGALA
+26 KH
-40 SLPAYPHRR
+40 
-49 YSRFPWWRERAFAS
+49 
-63 SPHEA
+63 
-68 APACGLPFP
+68 
-77 RPLLGPLSPRS
+77 
-88 PIHLLES
+88 
-95 LLHCFCA
+95 
-102 YHLGETV
+102 
-109 LKQLYTLRAVG
+109 LYTLRAVG

-156 QSDAPEIKTVRVG
+156 QSDTPEIKTVRVG
-169 WLLGNQG
+169 WLLNNQG

-181 PDEYMSGWG
+181 PGEYMSGWG
-190 YEYLQT
+190 YKYLQA

-217 QKLKDGEIDLMPNIS
+217 QKLEDGEIDLMPNIS
-232 YTPERAEKLLF
+232 YTAERTEKLLY
-243 SSNPQGE
+243 SSNPQGV
-250 EHYYIFAKPTN
+250 EHYHIFAKPTN
-261 DALGAGDPAALN
+261 DALGTGDPAALN

-285 TEVGKQWIEAQG
+285 TEVGKQWIENQG

-332 DAMPVFSVGESNY
+332 DAMPVFSLGESNY

-353 QDLMDDINTAISMLR
+353 QDLMDDINTAMAMLR

-392 NGLES
+392 NGPES

-433 LVSTLEEQ
+433 LVSTLEKQ
-441 YGITVNAVPFESNE
+441 YGITVNAVPFESND
-455 DLTNALRDGTVDVA
+455 DLTNALRDSSIDVA

-490 STTSLVAIYTGGN
+490 TTTSLVAIYTGGN

-523 LHVHYP
+523 LHVRYP

-561 DTLRNEVDLGNLV
+561 DTLRDEVDLGNLV
-574 TAEMPKSIEL
+574 TAEMPKSIGL

-592 AQLLSIVNK
+592 AQLLSIVN
-601 GIVSAADD
+601 
-609 IAASAYSH
+609 
-617 YSYSD
+617 
-622 GQSEFAQFVE
+622 
-632 HNRVAI
+632 
-638 LTGIGALL
+638 
-646 VGVIAI
+646 
-652 LAWALHS
+652 
-659 AREAQRRAQEA
+659 
-670 SAAKTA
+670 
-676 FLSRMSHDIRTPLNG
+676 NG

-805 YNKPGGSVHY
+805 YNKPGGSVHC
-815 SAEQIDLVGDKVVYR
+815 SAEQMDLVGDRVVYR
-830 FVISDTGI
+830 FIISDTGI

-850 PFAQANNDARSNYQ
+850 PFAQANDDARSNYQ

-877 KSMGGTISVKSELGR
+877 KNMGGTISVKSELGR
-892 GTTFTVDLPFAIN
+892 GTTFTVDLPFVIN
-905 RTPEEAVEASGD
+905 RTPEKAVEASAD

-977 MDVMMPKM
+977 MDVMMPEM

-1000 DADEVPIIA
+1000 DAADVPIIA
-1009 MTANAFIEDIA
+1009 MTANAFTEDVA
-1020 RAKESGMNDHLSKPI
+1020 RATESGMNDHLSKPI
-1035 EIEKLKETLAK
+1035 EIEKLKATLAK

>member
-1 MLLCPLHLRMQCP
+1 M
-14 ESTCFCNKRGFM
+14 
-26 WVFVKAVAKHGALA
+26 
-40 SLPAYPHRR
+40 
-49 YSRFPWWRERAFAS
+49 
-63 SPHEA
+63 
-68 APACGLPFP
+68 
-77 RPLLGPLSPRS
+77 
-88 PIHLLES
+88 
-95 LLHCFCA
+95 
-102 YHLGETV
+102 
-109 LKQLYTLRAVG
+109 KQLYTLRAVG

-273 GMTIGVNPDVMQ
+273 GMTIGVNPGVMQ

-319 VDAIIMND
+319 VDTIIMND

-540 ACIDAIKAGK
+540 ACIDAIKAG
-550 ATCMIMTVTGL
+550 T
-561 DTLRNEVDLGNLV
+561 
-574 TAEMPKSIEL
+574 
-584 ACWLRQGD
+584 
-592 AQLLSIVNK
+592 
-601 GIVSAADD
+601 
-609 IAASAYSH
+609 
-617 YSYSD
+617 
-622 GQSEFAQFVE
+622 
-632 HNRVAI
+632 
-638 LTGIGALL
+638 
-646 VGVIAI
+646 
-652 LAWALHS
+652 
-659 AREAQRRAQEA
+659 
-670 SAAKTA
+670 
-676 FLSRMSHDIRTPLNG
+676 
-691 ILGLL
+691 
-696 ELNGQHPDD
+696 
-705 AEANSQNREKAK
+705 
-717 VAANHLLTLIND
+717 
-729 ILEMSKIE
+729 
-737 DHAVELENLPF
+737 
-748 NLTDLCRDIFVLG
+748 
-761 QIRAK
+761 
-766 SRDVTLTTSG
+766 
-776 PDTFAYPDVYGSPLH
+776 
-791 VRRVFLNLVENCIK
+791 
-805 YNKPGGSVHY
+805 
-815 SAEQIDLVGDKVVYR
+815 
-830 FVISDTGI
+830 
-838 GMSPEFL
+838 
-845 KHLFE
+845 
-850 PFAQANNDARSNYQ
+850 
-864 GTGMGMPIVKALL
+864 
-877 KSMGGTISVKSELGR
+877 
-892 GTTFTVDLPFAIN
+892 
-905 RTPEEAVEASGD
+905 
-917 AEECDICGMSILL
+917 
-930 VEDNEL
+930 
-936 NTEIA
+936 
-941 QTLLEHDGALVTTA
+941 
-955 ANGKEALE
+955 
-963 LFQAK
+963 
-968 PAGAFDAIL
+968 
-977 MDVMMPKM
+977 
-985 NGYEATRA
+985 
-993 IRLCDKP
+993 
-1000 DADEVPIIA
+1000 
-1009 MTANAFIEDIA
+1009 
-1020 RAKESGMNDHLSKPI
+1020 
-1035 EIEKLKETLAK
+1035 
-1046 YRVR
+1046 

>member
-1 MLLCPLHLRMQCP
+1 MPSEAARGLRFRLPPPTLFAFHLIAWAR
-14 ESTCFCNKRGFM
+14 
-26 WVFVKAVAKHGALA
+26 
-40 SLPAYPHRR
+40 LPR
-49 YSRFPWWRERAFAS
+49 
-63 SPHEA
+63 SPFGA
-68 APACGLPFP
+68 APACGLRIP
-77 RPLLGPLSPRS
+77 RPLLGPIPSRS
-88 PIHLLES
+88 AVHLLES
-95 LLHCFCA
+95 HLHRFYA

-109 LKQLYTLRAVG
+109 LKHLYTLRAVG

-126 ALSAVLAVT
+126 ALSAVLAAT
-135 CVSLAPLGP
+135 CISLAPLCP
-144 ASAQEESPDTAS
+144 ASAQEQAPDTSS
-156 QSDAPEIKTVRVG
+156 QSESPEIKTVRVG
-169 WLLGNQG
+169 WLLSNQG

-181 PDEYMSGWG
+181 PGEYLSGWG

-232 YTPERAEKLLF
+232 YSAERAEKLLF
-243 SSNPQGE
+243 SSNPQGM
-250 EHYYIFAKPTN
+250 EHYYIYAKPTD
-261 DALGAGDPAALN
+261 DALATGDPAELN
-273 GMTIGVNPDVMQ
+273 GLTIGANPDVMQ
-285 TEVGKQWIEAQG
+285 TEVGKQWIENQG

-304 YSSGN
+304 YNSGN

-327 TISSA
+327 TISSS

-345 FFAVPKSR
+345 YFAVPKSR
-353 QDLMDDINTAISMLR
+353 QDLMDDINAAMTMLR

-378 KTRYSARNSGSSAL
+378 KTCYSTRNSGSAAL
-392 NGLES
+392 TGGES
-397 AWLADHGNTITF
+397 AWLAGHGNAITV
-409 GYLDN
+409 GYLDD

-420 QGEDGQIEGSLSA
+420 QGQDGQIEGSLSA

-441 YGITVNAVPFESNE
+441 YGIAVNAVPFESNE
-455 DLTNALRDGTVDVA
+455 ELTDALRDGSIDVA
-469 MPINMDYWL
+469 MPVNKDYWL

-483 FIQSSAV
+483 FIQSSV
-490 STTSLVAIYTGGN
+490 MTTTSLVAIYAGGN
-503 LDDALKNIAFHD
+503 LDDALKNIAYHD
-515 RSLLDSSD
+515 RSLLDSID
-523 LHVHYP
+523 LQVRYP

-550 ATCMIMTVTGL
+550 ASCLIMTVTGL
-561 DTLRNEVDLGNLV
+561 DTLRDQVDLGSLV
-574 TAEMPKSIEL
+574 TSEMPKSIAL
-584 ACWLRQGD
+584 SCWMRQGD

-601 GIVSAADD
+601 GIVSATDD

-652 LAWALHS
+652 LTWALHS

-696 ELNGQHPDD
+696 ELNGQHPDNAVAN
-705 AEANSQNREKAK
+705 AENRAKAK

-761 QIRAK
+761 QIRAN
-766 SRDVTLTTSG
+766 SRDVALTTSG
-776 PDTFAYPDVYGSPLH
+776 PETFAYPDVYGSPLH
-791 VRRVFLNLVENCIK
+791 VRRVLLNLVENCIK
-805 YNKPGGSVHY
+805 YNKPGGTVHC
-815 SAEQIDLVGDKVVYR
+815 SAEQMDLVGDKVVYR
-830 FVISDTGI
+830 FIISDTGI

-850 PFAQANNDARSNYQ
+850 PFAQANDDARSNYQ
-864 GTGMGMPIVKALL
+864 GTGMGMPIVKALV
-877 KSMGGTISVKSELGR
+877 KNMGGSISVESKLGR
-892 GTTFTVDLPFAIN
+892 GTTFTVDLPFVIN
-905 RTPEEAVEASGD
+905 RTPEAAEAPAD

-941 QTLLEHDGALVTTA
+941 QTLLENDGALVTTA
-955 ANGKEALE
+955 VNGREALE
-963 LFQAK
+963 LFRAK
-968 PAGAFDAIL
+968 PAGTFDAIL
-977 MDVMMPKM
+977 MDVMMPEM

-1000 DADEVPIIA
+1000 DAADVPIIA
-1009 MTANAFIEDIA
+1009 MTANAFIEDVA

-1035 EIEKLKETLAK
+1035 EIEKLKKTLAK

>member
-1 MLLCPLHLRMQCP
+1 M
-14 ESTCFCNKRGFM
+14 
-26 WVFVKAVAKHGALA
+26 KH
-40 SLPAYPHRR
+40 
-49 YSRFPWWRERAFAS
+49 
-63 SPHEA
+63 
-68 APACGLPFP
+68 
-77 RPLLGPLSPRS
+77 
-88 PIHLLES
+88 
-95 LLHCFCA
+95 
-102 YHLGETV
+102 
-109 LKQLYTLRAVG
+109 LYTLRAVG
-120 RRAAAL
+120 RRAVAL

-156 QSDAPEIKTVRVG
+156 QSDTPEIKTVRVG
-169 WLLGNQG
+169 WLLSNQG

-181 PDEYMSGWG
+181 PGEYMSGWG

-232 YTPERAEKLLF
+232 YTPERAEKLLY
-243 SSNPQGE
+243 SSNPQGV

-261 DALGAGDPAALN
+261 DALGAGNPAALN
-273 GMTIGVNPDVMQ
+273 GLTIGVNPDVMQ
-285 TEVGKQWIEAQG
+285 TEVGKQWIENQG

-345 FFAVPKSR
+345 FSAVPKSR
-353 QDLMDDINTAISMLR
+353 QDLMDDINTSMAMLR

-392 NGLES
+392 NGPES

-433 LVSTLEEQ
+433 LVDKLKKQ

-455 DLTNALRDGTVDVA
+455 DLTNALRDSSIDVA

-490 STTSLVAIYTGGN
+490 TTTSLVAIYTGGN

-523 LHVHYP
+523 LHVRYP

-561 DTLRNEVDLGNLV
+561 DTLRDEVDLGNLV
-574 TAEMPKSIEL
+574 TAEMPKSIGL

-638 LTGIGALL
+638 LAGIGALL

-659 AREAQRRAQEA
+659 ARGATQGAGGQRRQD
-670 SAAKTA
+670 
-676 FLSRMSHDIRTPLNG
+676 RVPLP
-691 ILGLL
+691 
-696 ELNGQHPDD
+696 H
-705 AEANSQNREKAK
+705 
-717 VAANHLLTLIND
+717 
-729 ILEMSKIE
+729 
-737 DHAVELENLPF
+737 
-748 NLTDLCRDIFVLG
+748 
-761 QIRAK
+761 
-766 SRDVTLTTSG
+766 
-776 PDTFAYPDVYGSPLH
+776 
-791 VRRVFLNLVENCIK
+791 
-805 YNKPGGSVHY
+805 
-815 SAEQIDLVGDKVVYR
+815 
-830 FVISDTGI
+830 
-838 GMSPEFL
+838 
-845 KHLFE
+845 E
-850 PFAQANNDARSNYQ
+850 P
-864 GTGMGMPIVKALL
+864 
-877 KSMGGTISVKSELGR
+877 
-892 GTTFTVDLPFAIN
+892 
-905 RTPEEAVEASGD
+905 
-917 AEECDICGMSILL
+917 
-930 VEDNEL
+930 
-936 NTEIA
+936 
-941 QTLLEHDGALVTTA
+941 
-955 ANGKEALE
+955 
-963 LFQAK
+963 
-968 PAGAFDAIL
+968 
-977 MDVMMPKM
+977 
-985 NGYEATRA
+985 
-993 IRLCDKP
+993 
-1000 DADEVPIIA
+1000 
-1009 MTANAFIEDIA
+1009 
-1020 RAKESGMNDHLSKPI
+1020 
-1035 EIEKLKETLAK
+1035 
-1046 YRVR
+1046 

>member
-1 MLLCPLHLRMQCP
+1 M
-14 ESTCFCNKRGFM
+14 
-26 WVFVKAVAKHGALA
+26 KH
-40 SLPAYPHRR
+40 
-49 YSRFPWWRERAFAS
+49 
-63 SPHEA
+63 
-68 APACGLPFP
+68 
-77 RPLLGPLSPRS
+77 
-88 PIHLLES
+88 
-95 LLHCFCA
+95 
-102 YHLGETV
+102 
-109 LKQLYTLRAVG
+109 LYTLRAVG

-135 CVSLAPLGP
+135 CVSLAPLGL

-169 WLLGNQG
+169 WLLNNQG

-181 PDEYMSGWG
+181 PGEYLSGWG

-232 YTPERAEKLLF
+232 YTPERAEKLLY
-243 SSNPQGE
+243 SSNPQGV

-261 DALGAGDPAALN
+261 DALGAGNPAALN
-273 GMTIGVNPDVMQ
+273 GMTVGVNPDVVQ
-285 TEVGKQWIEAQG
+285 TEVGKQWIENQG

-353 QDLMDDINTAISMLR
+353 QDLMDDINTAMAMLR

-392 NGLES
+392 NGPES
-397 AWLADHGNTITF
+397 AWLASHGNTITF
-409 GYLDN
+409 GYLDD

-433 LVSTLEEQ
+433 LVSTLEKQ
-441 YGITVNAVPFESNE
+441 YGITVNAVPFESNK
-455 DLTNALRDGTVDVA
+455 DLTNALRDSSIDVA

-490 STTSLVAIYTGGN
+490 TTTSLVAIYTGGN

-523 LHVHYP
+523 LHVRYP

-561 DTLRNEVDLGNLV
+561 DTLRDEVDLGNLV
-574 TAEMPKSIEL
+574 TAEMP
-584 ACWLRQGD
+584 
-592 AQLLSIVNK
+592 K

-638 LTGIGALL
+638 LTGIGTLL

-748 NLTDLCRDIFVLG
+748 NLTNLCRDIFVLG

-805 YNKPGGSVHY
+805 YNKPGGSVHC
-815 SAEQIDLVGDKVVYR
+815 SAEQMDLVGDKVVYR
-830 FVISDTGI
+830 FIISDTGI

-850 PFAQANNDARSNYQ
+850 PFAQANDDARSNYQ

-877 KSMGGTISVKSELGR
+877 KNMGGTISVKSELGR
-892 GTTFTVDLPFAIN
+892 GTTFTVDLPFVIN
-905 RTPEEAVEASGD
+905 RTPEKAVEASGD

-955 ANGKEALE
+955 DNGKEALE

-977 MDVMMPKM
+977 MDVMMPEM

-1000 DADEVPIIA
+1000 DAADVPIIA
-1009 MTANAFIEDIA
+1009 MTANAFIEDVA

-1035 EIEKLKETLAK
+1035 EIEKLKATLAK

>member
-1 MLLCPLHLRMQCP
+1 M
-14 ESTCFCNKRGFM
+14 
-26 WVFVKAVAKHGALA
+26 
-40 SLPAYPHRR
+40 HR
-49 YSRFPWWRERAFAS
+49 
-63 SPHEA
+63 
-68 APACGLPFP
+68 
-77 RPLLGPLSPRS
+77 
-88 PIHLLES
+88 
-95 LLHCFCA
+95 FCA
-102 YHLGETV
+102 FYLGETA
-109 LKQLYTLRAVG
+109 LKHLYTLRAVG

-135 CVSLAPLGP
+135 CISLAPLGL
-144 ASAQEESPDTAS
+144 ASAHAEAADVPS
-156 QSDAPEIKTVRVG
+156 QSNAPEIKTVRVG
-169 WLLGNQG
+169 WLLNNRG
-176 FQNGM
+176 FQTGM
-181 PDEYMSGWG
+181 PGEYMSGWG

-210 GTFPELI
+210 GTFSELI
-217 QKLKDGEIDLMPNIS
+217 QKLQDGEIDLMPNIS
-232 YTPERAEKLLF
+232 YTPERAEKLLY
-243 SSNPQGE
+243 SSNPQGM
-250 EHYYIFAKPTN
+250 EHYYIYTKPTN
-261 DALGAGDPAALN
+261 DALGVGDPAALN
-273 GMTIGVNPDVMQ
+273 GMTIGANPGVVQ
-285 TEVGKQWIEAQG
+285 TEVGRQWIENQG
-297 ISCDYRY
+297 ITCDYRY
-304 YSSGN
+304 YSSGDE
-309 ALFDALSSGE
+309 LFGALSSGE

-345 FFAVPKSR
+345 YFAVPNSR
-353 QDLMDDINTAISMLR
+353 QDLMDDINAAMTMLR

-392 NGLES
+392 TSPET
-397 AWLADHGNTITF
+397 AWLADHGNAITV

-420 QGEDGQIEGSLSA
+420 KGQDGKMEGSLSA
-433 LVSTLEEQ
+433 LVATLREQ
-441 YGITVNAVPFESNE
+441 FGITVNAVPFDSNE
-455 DLTNALRDGTVDVA
+455 KLTEALRDGSIDVA
-469 MPINMDYWL
+469 MPINRDYWL

-483 FIQSSAV
+483 FIQSSMM
-490 STTSLVAIYTGGN
+490 STTSLVAIYAGGN
-503 LDDALKNIAFHD
+503 LDDALKNIAYHD
-515 RSLLDSSD
+515 LSLLDSID
-523 LHVHYP
+523 LKVRYP
-529 EATITQYPDAH
+529 EATITQYPDAR

-550 ATCMIMTVTGL
+550 STCMIMTVTGL
-561 DTLRNEVDLGNLV
+561 DTLRDQVDLGNLV
-574 TAEMPKSIEL
+574 TYEMPKSIAL

-601 GIVSAADD
+601 GIVNAADD

-622 GQSEFAQFVE
+622 DRSDFAKFVE
-632 HNRVAI
+632 RYRVPI
-638 LTGIGALL
+638 LTLIGLL
-646 VGVIAI
+646 LAGTIAV
-652 LAWALHS
+652 LAWSLHS

-670 SAAKTA
+670 NAAKTA

-696 ELNGQHPDD
+696 EISDQHPDD
-705 AEANSQNREKAK
+705 AEANSEDRAKAK

-729 ILEMSKIE
+729 ILEMNKIE
-737 DHAVELENLPF
+737 DRAVVLEHVPF
-748 NLTDLCRDIFVLG
+748 NLTDLCRDICVLG
-761 QIRAK
+761 QIRAS

-776 PDTFAYPDVYGSPLH
+776 PETFAYPDVYGSPLH

-805 YNKPGGSVHY
+805 YNKPGGSVHCT
-815 SAEQIDLVGDKVVYR
+815 AEQVELAGDKVVYR
-830 FVISDTGI
+830 FIISDTGI

-850 PFAQANNDARSNYQ
+850 PFAQANDDARSNYQ
-864 GTGMGMPIVKALL
+864 GTGMGMPIVKALV
-877 KSMGGTISVKSELGR
+877 KSMGGSISVESELGR

-905 RTPEEAVEASGD
+905 RTPEKALEASTD

-963 LFQAK
+963 LFRDK
-968 PAGAFDAIL
+968 PTGTFDAIL
-977 MDVMMPKM
+977 MDVMMPEM

-1000 DADEVPIIA
+1000 DAADVPIIA
-1009 MTANAFIEDIA
+1009 MTANAFTEDVA
-1020 RAKESGMNDHLSKPI
+1020 QAKESGMNDHLSKPI
-1035 EIEKLKETLAK
+1035 ELDKLKATLAK

>member
-1 MLLCPLHLRMQCP
+1 MWLFMKPVSYRAEGRHGHGTRGPLPLTP
-14 ESTCFCNKRGFM
+14 TD
-26 WVFVKAVAKHGALA
+26 VIAL
-40 SLPAYPHRR
+40 SLPPPARFRHRFAWDGPPALVL
-49 YSRFPWWRERAFAS
+49 RF
-63 SPHEA
+63 
-68 APACGLPFP
+68 APL
-77 RPLLGPLSPRS
+77 LLGPAPSRS
-88 PIHLLES
+88 AVHLLES
-95 LLHCFCA
+95 HVHRFYA

-109 LKQLYTLRAVG
+109 LKHPYTLRAVG

-135 CVSLAPLGP
+135 CVSLAPLSL
-144 ASAQEESPDTAS
+144 ASAQEEAPDTPS
-156 QSDAPEIKTVRVG
+156 QSEPTEIKTVRVG
-169 WLLGNQG
+169 WLLNNQG

-181 PDEYMSGWG
+181 PGEYMSGWG

-217 QKLKDGEIDLMPNIS
+217 QKLQDGEIDLMPNIS
-232 YTPERAEKLLF
+232 YSAERAEKLLF
-243 SSNPQGE
+243 SSNPQGM
-250 EHYYIFAKPTN
+250 EHYYIYAKPTN

-273 GMTIGVNPDVMQ
+273 GMTIGANIDVMQ
-285 TEVGKQWIEAQG
+285 TKVGQQWIENQG

-327 TISSA
+327 TISSS
-332 DAMPVFSVGESNY
+332 DAMPMFSVGESNY
-345 FFAVPKSR
+345 YFAVPKSR
-353 QDLMDDINTAISMLR
+353 QDLMDDINIAMTMLR

-392 NGLES
+392 TGPES
-397 AWLADHGNTITF
+397 TWLAGHGNTITI

-420 QGEDGQIEGSLSA
+420 QGADGQIEGSLSA

-455 DLTNALRDGTVDVA
+455 ELADALRSGAVDAV
-469 MPINMDYWL
+469 MPINKDYWL

-483 FIQSSAV
+483 FIQSSVMA
-490 STTSLVAIYTGGN
+490 TTSLVAIYAGGN
-503 LDDALKNIAFHD
+503 LDDALRNIAFHD

-523 LHVHYP
+523 LQVRYP
-529 EATITQYPDAH
+529 DATIAQYPDAH
-540 ACIDAIKAGK
+540 ACIDAIKTGK
-550 ATCMIMTVTGL
+550 ATCMIMTITGL
-561 DTLRNEVDLGNLV
+561 DTLRDQVDLGSLV
-574 TAEMPKSIEL
+574 TAEMPRSIAL
-584 ACWLRQGD
+584 SCWMRQGD

-601 GIVSAADD
+601 GIVNAADD

-638 LTGIGALL
+638 LTSIGLLL

-652 LAWALHS
+652 LTWALHS

-670 SAAKTA
+670 NTAKTA

-705 AEANSQNREKAK
+705 AVANAENREKAK

-761 QIRAK
+761 QIRAD

-805 YNKPGGSVHY
+805 YNKPGGTVRCTGKMMN
-815 SAEQIDLVGDKVVYR
+815 LVGDRVVYR
-830 FVISDTGI
+830 FVVSDTGI

-850 PFAQANNDARSNYQ
+850 PFAQANDDARSNYQ
-864 GTGMGMPIVKALL
+864 GTGMGMPIVKALV
-877 KSMGGTISVKSELGR
+877 KNMGGTISVESELGR
-892 GTTFTVDLPFAIN
+892 GTTFTVDLPFTIN
-905 RTPEEAVEASGD
+905 RSPEKAAEAPAD

-941 QTLLEHDGALVTTA
+941 QTLLENDGALVTTA
-955 ANGKEALE
+955 ADGKEALE
-963 LFQAK
+963 LFRTK
-968 PAGAFDAIL
+968 PAGTFDAIL
-977 MDVMMPKM
+977 MDVMMPEM

-1000 DADEVPIIA
+1000 DAADVPIIA
-1009 MTANAFIEDIA
+1009 MTANAFIEDVA
-1020 RAKESGMNDHLSKPI
+1020 RAKEAGMNDHLSKPI
-1035 EIEKLKETLAK
+1035 EIEKLKATLAK

>member
-1 MLLCPLHLRMQCP
+1 MKHLH
-14 ESTCFCNKRGFM
+14 
-26 WVFVKAVAKHGALA
+26 
-40 SLPAYPHRR
+40 
-49 YSRFPWWRERAFAS
+49 
-63 SPHEA
+63 
-68 APACGLPFP
+68 
-77 RPLLGPLSPRS
+77 
-88 PIHLLES
+88 
-95 LLHCFCA
+95 
-102 YHLGETV
+102 
-109 LKQLYTLRAVG
+109 TLRAVG

-135 CVSLAPLGP
+135 CVSLAPLGL

-156 QSDAPEIKTVRVG
+156 QSDATETKTVRVG
-169 WLLGNQG
+169 WLLNNQG
-176 FQNGM
+176 FQNGI
-181 PDEYMSGWG
+181 PGEYMSGWG

-217 QKLKDGEIDLMPNIS
+217 QKLGDGEIDLMPNIS
-232 YTPERAEKLLF
+232 YTPERAEKLLY
-243 SSNPQGE
+243 SSNPQGV
-250 EHYYIFAKPTN
+250 EHYYIYAKPTN

-273 GMTIGVNPDVMQ
+273 GMTIGVNSNVMQ
-285 TEVGKQWIEAQG
+285 TEVGKQWIENQG

-304 YSSGN
+304 YSSDN
-309 ALFDALSSGE
+309 ALFDALSTGE

-353 QDLMDDINTAISMLR
+353 QDLMDDINTAMAMLR

-378 KTRYSARNSGSSAL
+378 KTRYSTRNSGSSAL
-392 NGLES
+392 NGPES

-409 GYLDN
+409 GYLDS

-433 LVSTLEEQ
+433 LVDTLKKQ
-441 YGITVNAVPFESNE
+441 YGITVNAVPFESNKE
-455 DLTNALRDGTVDVA
+455 LTDALRDSSIDVA

-490 STTSLVAIYTGGN
+490 TTTSLVAIYTGGN

-523 LHVHYP
+523 LHVRYP
-529 EATITQYPDAH
+529 DATITQYPDAH

-561 DTLRNEVDLGNLV
+561 DTLRDEVDLGNLV
-574 TAEMPKSIEL
+574 TAEMPKSTGL
-584 ACWLRQGD
+584 ACWMRKGD

-622 GQSEFAQFVE
+622 EQSEFAQFVE

-638 LTGIGALL
+638 LAGIGTLL

-776 PDTFAYPDVYGSPLH
+776 PDTFAYPNVYGSPLH

-805 YNKPGGSVHY
+805 YNKPGGSVHC
-815 SAEQIDLVGDKVVYR
+815 SAEQIDLVGNKVVYR
-830 FVISDTGI
+830 FIISDTGI

-850 PFAQANNDARSNYQ
+850 PFAQANDDARSNYQ

-877 KSMGGTISVKSELGR
+877 KNMGGTISVKSELGQ
-892 GTTFTVDLPFAIN
+892 GTTFTVDLPFVIN
-905 RTPEEAVEASGD
+905 RTPEKAVEASAD
-917 AEECDICGMSILL
+917 AEECDICGMGILL

-977 MDVMMPKM
+977 MDVMMPEM

-1000 DADEVPIIA
+1000 DAADVPIIA
-1009 MTANAFIEDIA
+1009 MTANAFTEDVA

>member
-1 MLLCPLHLRMQCP
+1 M
-14 ESTCFCNKRGFM
+14 
-26 WVFVKAVAKHGALA
+26 KH
-40 SLPAYPHRR
+40 
-49 YSRFPWWRERAFAS
+49 
-63 SPHEA
+63 
-68 APACGLPFP
+68 
-77 RPLLGPLSPRS
+77 
-88 PIHLLES
+88 
-95 LLHCFCA
+95 
-102 YHLGETV
+102 
-109 LKQLYTLRAVG
+109 LYTLRAVG
-120 RRAAAL
+120 RRAVAL

-135 CVSLAPLGP
+135 CVSLAPLGL
-144 ASAQEESPDTAS
+144 ASAQAEATDAPS
-156 QSDAPEIKTVRVG
+156 QSESPEIKTVRVG
-169 WLLGNQG
+169 WLLSNQG
-176 FQNGM
+176 FQTGM
-181 PDEYMSGWG
+181 PGEYMSGWG

-217 QKLKDGEIDLMPNIS
+217 QKLEAGEIDLMSNIS
-232 YTPERAEKLLF
+232 YTSERAEKLLY
-243 SSNPQGE
+243 SSNPQGM
-250 EHYYIFAKPTN
+250 EHYYIYAKPTN
-261 DALGAGDPAALN
+261 DALGVGDPAALN
-273 GMTIGVNPDVMQ
+273 GMTFGVNPDVMQ
-285 TEVGKQWIEAQG
+285 TEVGKQWIENQG

-309 ALFDALSSGE
+309 ALFDALSTGE

-332 DAMPVFSVGESNY
+332 DAMPMFSVGESNY

-353 QDLMDDINTAISMLR
+353 QDFMDDINTAMAMLR

-392 NGLES
+392 NSPES
-397 AWLADHGNTITF
+397 AWLADHGNAITF

-414 LLPFSN
+414 LLPFSS
-420 QGEDGQIEGSLSA
+420 QGEGGQIEGSLSA

-441 YGITVNAVPFESNE
+441 YGITVNYVPFDSNE
-455 DLTNALRDGTVDVA
+455 ELAEALRDGTVDVA
-469 MPINMDYWL
+469 MPINKDFWL

-483 FIQSSAV
+483 FIQSSVMA
-490 STTSLVAIYTGGN
+490 TTSLVAIYPGGN

-523 LHVHYP
+523 LQVRYP
-529 EATITQYPDAH
+529 DAAITQYPTAR
-540 ACIDAIKAGK
+540 ACVDAIKAGK

-561 DTLRNEVDLGNLV
+561 DTLRDQVDLGNLV
-574 TAEMPKSIEL
+574 TAEIPRSIGL
-584 ACWLRQGD
+584 ACWMRQGD

-609 IAASAYSH
+609 IAANAYSH

-638 LTGIGALL
+638 LTSIGALL
-646 VGVIAI
+646 VGAIAI
-652 LAWALHS
+652 LAWSLHS

-705 AEANSQNREKAK
+705 AEANSQNRAKAK

-737 DHAVELENLPF
+737 DHAVELEHLPF
-748 NLTDLCRDIFVLG
+748 NLTDLCRDLYVLG
-761 QIRAK
+761 QIRAS

-805 YNKPGGSVHY
+805 YNKPGGSVHCTG
-815 SAEQIDLVGDKVVYR
+815 EMMDLVGDKVVYR
-830 FVISDTGI
+830 FTISDTGI

-850 PFAQANNDARSNYQ
+850 PFAQANDDARSTYQ
-864 GTGMGMPIVKALL
+864 GTGMGMPIVKALV
-877 KSMGGTISVKSELGR
+877 KKMGGTISVESELGR
-892 GTTFTVDLPFAIN
+892 GTTFTVDLPFTIN
-905 RTPEEAVEASGD
+905 RHPEKTAEAEPD
-917 AEECDICGMSILL
+917 AAYCDICGMSILL

-955 ANGKEALE
+955 VNGKEALE
-963 LFQAK
+963 LFRDK
-968 PAGAFDAIL
+968 PTGTFDAIL
-977 MDVMMPKM
+977 MDVMMPEM

-1000 DADEVPIIA
+1000 DAADVPIIA
-1009 MTANAFIEDIA
+1009 MTANAFAEDVE

-1035 EIEKLKETLAK
+1035 ELEKLKATLAK

>member
-1 MLLCPLHLRMQCP
+1 M
-14 ESTCFCNKRGFM
+14 
-26 WVFVKAVAKHGALA
+26 
-40 SLPAYPHRR
+40 HR
-49 YSRFPWWRERAFAS
+49 
-63 SPHEA
+63 
-68 APACGLPFP
+68 
-77 RPLLGPLSPRS
+77 
-88 PIHLLES
+88 
-95 LLHCFCA
+95 FCA
-102 YHLGETV
+102 FYLGETA
-109 LKQLYTLRAVG
+109 LKHLYTLRAVG
-120 RRAAAL
+120 RRAVAL
-126 ALSAVLAVT
+126 ALSAVLAAT
-135 CVSLAPLGP
+135 CVSLAPLGL
-144 ASAQEESPDTAS
+144 ASAHAEAADAPS
-156 QSDAPEIKTVRVG
+156 QTNAPEIKTVRVG
-169 WLLGNQG
+169 WLLDNQG

-181 PDEYMSGWG
+181 PGEYMSGWG

-217 QKLKDGEIDLMPNIS
+217 QKLQDGEIDLMPNIS
-232 YTPERAEKLLF
+232 YTPERAEKLLY
-243 SSNPQGE
+243 SSNPQGM
-250 EHYYIFAKPTN
+250 EHYYIYAKPTN
-261 DALGAGDPAALN
+261 DALATGDPAALN
-273 GMTIGVNPDVMQ
+273 GITIGANPGVVQ
-285 TEVGKQWIEAQG
+285 TEVGQQWIEDQG
-297 ISCDYRY
+297 ITCTYRY
-304 YSSGN
+304 YNGGDE
-309 ALFDALSSGE
+309 LFGALSSDE

-332 DAMPVFSVGESNY
+332 DAMPVFSVGESNT

-353 QDLMDDINTAISMLR
+353 QDLMDDINIVMTMLR

-378 KTRYSARNSGSSAL
+378 KTHYSTRNSGSSAL
-392 NGLES
+392 TSPES
-397 AWLADHGNTITF
+397 SWLANHGNTITM
-409 GYLDN
+409 GYLND

-420 QGEDGQIEGSLSA
+420 QGQDGQIEGSLSA
-433 LVSTLEEQ
+433 LVNTLEKQ
-441 YGITVNAVPFESNE
+441 YGITVNAVPFNSNE
-455 DLTNALRDGTVDVA
+455 ELTDALRDDSIDVA
-469 MPINMDYWL
+469 MPINKDFWL

-483 FIQSSAV
+483 FIQSSVMA
-490 STTSLVAIYTGGN
+490 TTSLVAIYTGGN
-503 LDDALKNIAFHD
+503 LDDALKSIAFHD
-515 RSLLDSSD
+515 RSLLDDID
-523 LHVHYP
+523 LQVRYP
-529 EATITQYPDAH
+529 EATITQYPTAR

-550 ATCMIMTVTGL
+550 ASCLIMTVTGL
-561 DTLRNEVDLGNLV
+561 DTLRDEVDLGNLV
-574 TAEMPKSIEL
+574 TSEIPRSIGL
-584 ACWLRQGD
+584 ACWMRQGD
-592 AQLLSIVNK
+592 PQLLSIVNK

-609 IAASAYSH
+609 IAASAYLH

-638 LTGIGALL
+638 LTSIGVLL
-646 VGVIAI
+646 LGAIGI
-652 LAWALHS
+652 LAWSLHS

-705 AEANSQNREKAK
+705 AEANSENRAKAK

-748 NLTDLCRDIFVLG
+748 NLTDLCRDLFVLG
-761 QIRAK
+761 QIRAS

-805 YNKPGGSVHY
+805 YNKPGGTVHCTG
-815 SAEQIDLVGDKVVYR
+815 ETMDLVGDKVVYR
-830 FVISDTGI
+830 FVVSDTGI

-850 PFAQANNDARSNYQ
+850 PFAQANDDARSNYQ
-864 GTGMGMPIVKALL
+864 GTGMGMPIVKALV
-877 KSMGGTISVKSELGR
+877 KKMDGTISVESELGQ
-892 GTTFTVDLPFAIN
+892 GTTFTVDLPFTIN
-905 RTPEEAVEASGD
+905 RHPEKTAEAEPD
-917 AEECDICGMSILL
+917 AADCDICGMSILL

-955 ANGKEALE
+955 VNGKEALE
-963 LFQAK
+963 LFRDK
-968 PAGAFDAIL
+968 PTGTFDAIL
-977 MDVMMPKM
+977 MDVMMPEM

-1000 DADEVPIIA
+1000 DAADVPIIA
-1009 MTANAFIEDIA
+1009 ITANAFTEDVA
-1020 RAKESGMNDHLSKPI
+1020 QAKESGMNDHLSKPI
-1035 EIEKLKETLAK
+1035 EIEKLKATLAK

>member
-1 MLLCPLHLRMQCP
+1 MPSEAARGLRFRLPPPTLFAFHLIAWAR
-14 ESTCFCNKRGFM
+14 
-26 WVFVKAVAKHGALA
+26 
-40 SLPAYPHRR
+40 LPR
-49 YSRFPWWRERAFAS
+49 
-63 SPHEA
+63 SPFGA
-68 APACGLPFP
+68 APACGLRIP
-77 RPLLGPLSPRS
+77 RPLLGPIPSRS
-88 PIHLLES
+88 AVHLLES
-95 LLHCFCA
+95 HLHRFYA

-109 LKQLYTLRAVG
+109 LKHLYTLRAVG

-126 ALSAVLAVT
+126 ALSAVLAAT
-135 CVSLAPLGP
+135 CISLAPLCP
-144 ASAQEESPDTAS
+144 ASAQEQAPDTSS
-156 QSDAPEIKTVRVG
+156 QSESPEIKTVRVG
-169 WLLGNQG
+169 WLLSNQG

-181 PDEYMSGWG
+181 PGEYLSGWG

-232 YTPERAEKLLF
+232 YSAERAEKLLF
-243 SSNPQGE
+243 SSNPQGM
-250 EHYYIFAKPTN
+250 EHYYIYAKPTD
-261 DALGAGDPAALN
+261 DALATGDPAELN
-273 GMTIGVNPDVMQ
+273 GLTIGANPDVMQ
-285 TEVGKQWIEAQG
+285 TEVGKQWIENQG

-304 YSSGN
+304 YNSGN

-327 TISSA
+327 TISSS

-345 FFAVPKSR
+345 YFAVPKSR
-353 QDLMDDINTAISMLR
+353 QDLMDDINAAMTMLR

-378 KTRYSARNSGSSAL
+378 KTCYSTRNSGSAAL
-392 NGLES
+392 TGGES
-397 AWLADHGNTITF
+397 AWLAGHGNAITV
-409 GYLDN
+409 GYLDD

-420 QGEDGQIEGSLSA
+420 QGQDGQIEGSLSA

-441 YGITVNAVPFESNE
+441 YGIAVNAVPFESNE
-455 DLTNALRDGTVDVA
+455 ELTDALRDGSIDVA
-469 MPINMDYWL
+469 MPVNKDYWL

-483 FIQSSAV
+483 FIQSSV
-490 STTSLVAIYTGGN
+490 MTTTSLVAIYAGGN
-503 LDDALKNIAFHD
+503 LDDALKNIAYHD
-515 RSLLDSSD
+515 RSLLDSID
-523 LHVHYP
+523 LQVRYP

-550 ATCMIMTVTGL
+550 ASCLIMTITGL
-561 DTLRNEVDLGNLV
+561 DTLRDQVDLGSLV
-574 TAEMPKSIEL
+574 TAEMPRSIAL
-584 ACWLRQGD
+584 SCWMRQGD

-601 GIVSAADD
+601 GIVSATDD

-652 LAWALHS
+652 LTWALHS

-696 ELNGQHPDD
+696 ELNGQHPDNAVAN
-705 AEANSQNREKAK
+705 AENRAKAK

-761 QIRAK
+761 QIRAN
-766 SRDVTLTTSG
+766 SRDVALTTSG
-776 PDTFAYPDVYGSPLH
+776 PETFAYPDVYGSPLH
-791 VRRVFLNLVENCIK
+791 VRRVLLNLVENCIK
-805 YNKPGGSVHY
+805 YNKPGGTVHC
-815 SAEQIDLVGDKVVYR
+815 SAEQMDLVGDKVVYR
-830 FVISDTGI
+830 FIISDTGI

-850 PFAQANNDARSNYQ
+850 PFAQANDDARSNYQ
-864 GTGMGMPIVKALL
+864 GTGMGMPIVKALV
-877 KSMGGTISVKSELGR
+877 KNMGGSISVESKLGR
-892 GTTFTVDLPFAIN
+892 GTTFTVDLPFVIN
-905 RTPEEAVEASGD
+905 RTPEAAEAPAD

-941 QTLLEHDGALVTTA
+941 QTLLENDGALVTTA
-955 ANGKEALE
+955 VNGREALE
-963 LFQAK
+963 LFRAK
-968 PAGAFDAIL
+968 PAGTFDAIL
-977 MDVMMPKM
+977 MDVMMPEM

-1000 DADEVPIIA
+1000 DAADVPIIA
-1009 MTANAFIEDIA
+1009 MTANAFIEDVA

-1035 EIEKLKETLAK
+1035 EIEKLKKTLAK